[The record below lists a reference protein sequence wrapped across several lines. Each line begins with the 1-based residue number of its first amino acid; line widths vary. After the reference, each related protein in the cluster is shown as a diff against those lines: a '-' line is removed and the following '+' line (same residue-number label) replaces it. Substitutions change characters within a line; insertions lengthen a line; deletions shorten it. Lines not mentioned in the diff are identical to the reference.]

1 MECCMYE
8 FYTRQSLPT
17 KKYRELL
24 GSALFVFSS
33 NNSFIIEN
41 IIKTDPSNNWYELV
55 DKESGR
61 LKDFISK
68 TISKK
73 SKDNK
78 IENLFL
84 EIVRMRN
91 RIIHGFS
98 ITSENG
104 EQILATKTRIKDGNN
119 QYHITEEYLLDF
131 IKKNEELSDILHKYR
146 GY

>member
-1 MECCMYE
+1 MYE

>member
-1 MECCMYE
+1 MYE

-41 IIKTDPSNNWYELV
+41 IIKIDPSNDWYELV

-98 ITSENG
+98 ITS
-104 EQILATKTRIKDGNN
+104 
-119 QYHITEEYLLDF
+119 
-131 IKKNEELSDILHKYR
+131 
-146 GY
+146 

>member
-1 MECCMYE
+1 MYE

-17 KKYRELL
+17 KKYRALL

-41 IIKTDPSNNWYELV
+41 IIKIDPSNDWYELV

-73 SKDNK
+73 K
-78 IENLFL
+78 
-84 EIVRMRN
+84 
-91 RIIHGFS
+91 
-98 ITSENG
+98 
-104 EQILATKTRIKDGNN
+104 
-119 QYHITEEYLLDF
+119 
-131 IKKNEELSDILHKYR
+131 
-146 GY
+146 

>member
-1 MECCMYE
+1 MYE

-84 EIVRMRN
+84 EIVRIRN